1 MVIGCRLTDAC
12 LVMAREERIASN
24 AKVPEGVSP
33 LVSDK
38 CNALGG
44 YRRCERMNEGLT
56 EMKTNYYNFKCNII

>member
-1 MVIGCRLTDAC
+1 
-12 LVMAREERIASN
+12 MAREERIASN

-44 YRRCERMNEGLT
+44 YRRCERMNEGLI
-56 EMKTNYYNFKCNII
+56 EMKTNFYNFKCNII